1 MPLELIVGPILSFA
15 LGAKLSIYL
24 SKKAEFEKDVLL
36 QQTVAI
42 EEVVKKL
49 ENGTDLLNTRL
60 TTTNSRLN
68 KVEDTIEVIDKQTLQ
83 KMVTTLQPV
92 STALKE
98 IQTFVGLR

>member
-24 SKKAEFEKDVLL
+24 NKKFEKDVLL

-42 EEVVKKL
+42 EEVVKKFQNDNEL
-49 ENGTDLLNTRL
+49 FNTRL
-60 TTTNSRLN
+60 TTTNNRLN

>member
-24 SKKAEFEKDVLL
+24 SKKFEKDVLL

-42 EEVVKKL
+42 EEVVKKFQNDN
-49 ENGTDLLNTRL
+49 ELLNTRL
-60 TTTNSRLN
+60 TTTNNRLN